1 MSPAEV
7 EHPVLQIVGEDK
19 PATPAGGLGGLFAS
33 KKPKKAGG
41 LRPGGKPSSQ
51 AQSKVSSEAN
61 PRLSSSKVSAVS
73 SASTCADDEVVSRD
87 DDTDVDETRST
98 DGVALSMNEM
108 LLHRHVK
115 GVHGPFLAWGTEL
128 DPDRGTNLP
137 EKPALRPRGNSRPT
151 GDAQEAPKRA
161 YQPRPRASVESKA
174 ERPKLPQQSATAYR
188 AMRKGEQA
196 QGLLGLKRQVQS
208 LLNKIAPENLT
219 TISIQL
225 ATITIT
231 SAAELQFVISII
243 FTKALQEPH
252 YVSTYADMMTVLRTC
267 YPEFPDEDGVR
278 PKTFTRLLLG
288 TVQSEYESLP
298 KTLDP
303 TEDQKEMFLDDPEGL
318 AMQTLRI
325 KKKVLANMKLIGHLY
340 LRQLLSV
347 KIIQAVAR
355 ELLFCEDRAG
365 EDPEEHFLECMC
377 ELITTIGFTVDSTDS
392 GRAFMTNCVGR
403 LTDLRRSAKY
413 SKRTQLLLLDVL
425 ELRAADWRRKVY
437 KETATTVSEVHKMA
451 KSKQGKE
458 AFTIQI
464 AGARP
469 ANLKELTEF
478 QKIEKPPEPAPI
490 AEEKPKTSDDGK
502 GFGQDL
508 CRAYSMGKCG
518 RGAKCRFVH
527 DPTQRTVDAAPRSAP
542 PRRGMSDRVPMRSK
556 PEPPQNRQPSPET
569 AEIDEGKVKRIV
581 GYYEDDKDDTALASD
596 WKGLGLNPLQT
607 QTAVTFLM
615 KRGFSEPP
623 SRSAS
628 VATAISVLVR
638 LQAVP
643 TRTVEQALQ
652 QCVGVLEDILMDNP
666 GGAEFFTALA
676 DRCYDDKGTWAFGVG
691 KLPQFDL
698 LARSLSA
705 EVLDAVRSA

>member
-1 MSPAEV
+1 M
-7 EHPVLQIVGEDK
+7 
-19 PATPAGGLGGLFAS
+19 
-33 KKPKKAGG
+33 
-41 LRPGGKPSSQ
+41 
-51 AQSKVSSEAN
+51 
-61 PRLSSSKVSAVS
+61 
-73 SASTCADDEVVSRD
+73 
-87 DDTDVDETRST
+87 
-98 DGVALSMNEM
+98 
-108 LLHRHVK
+108 
-115 GVHGPFLAWGTEL
+115 
-128 DPDRGTNLP
+128 
-137 EKPALRPRGNSRPT
+137 T
-151 GDAQEAPKRA
+151 GDTQEAPKRAA
-161 YQPRPRASVESKA
+161 YQPRPRAPVDTKA
-174 ERPKLPQQSATAYR
+174 ERPKLPQQSPTAYR
-188 AMRKGEQA
+188 AMRKGEHA

-219 TISIQL
+219 TISHQL

-231 SAAELQFVISII
+231 SAGELQFVISII

-303 TEDQKEMFLDDPEGL
+303 TEDQKDMFADDPQGL
-318 AMQTLRI
+318 AMETLRI
-325 KKKVLANMKLIGHLY
+325 KKQVLANMKLIGHLY

-392 GRAFMTNCVGR
+392 GRAFMTNCIGR

-425 ELRAADWRRKVY
+425 ELRAADWRRKLY
-437 KETATTVSEVHKMA
+437 KETATTVSEVHKIA
-451 KSKQGKE
+451 KSKQGKD

-478 QKIEKPPEPAPI
+478 QKIEKPPEPVPVV
-490 AEEKPKTSDDGK
+490 EEKPRVSDDGK

-527 DPTQRTVDAAPRSAP
+527 DPNQRTVDAAPRGAP
-542 PRRGMSDRVPMRSK
+542 PRRGMSDRVPMRSR
-556 PEPPQNRQPSPET
+556 PDQPQNRQPSPET
-569 AEIDEGKVKRIV
+569 AEIDEGKVKRII
-581 GYYEDDKDDTALASD
+581 GYFEDDKDDSALASD
-596 WKGLGLNPLQT
+596 FKGLGLNSLQT
-607 QTAVTFLM
+607 QTAATFLV
-615 KRGFSEPP
+615 KRGFSEPA
-623 SRSAS
+623 SRSGS
-628 VATAISVLVR
+628 VANAISVLVR
-638 LQAVP
+638 LEAVP
-643 TRTVEQALQ
+643 TRAVEQALQ
-652 QCVGVLEDILMDNP
+652 QCVTVLEDILMDNP
-666 GGAEFFTALA
+666 GGAEFFSALA
-676 DRCYDDKGTWAFGVG
+676 ERCHDDKGTWAYGVG